1 MEIIHSRYLSF
12 SQYLAQLKGCF
23 LDQADIRSNCLKL
36 NCSTQVLIEGSNISS
51 KRSFEPK
58 QNQRHPY
65 FQNHCTFYMAAAAF
79 RTSVYGEKYYAKP
92 SMAGAKSSRWSEDQG
107 IAIVPPPQLQATLPA
122 SLRSILLMNSPP
134 DLSSVSLL
142 DNSPLNVCR
151 FSSYTPPNCSWWS
164 A

>member
-1 MEIIHSRYLSF
+1 MKPGSVHVSRTVDKQNFDELQHSFSQLTLEIIHSRYLPF
-12 SQYLAQLKGCF
+12 SQCLAQLKGCF

-65 FQNHCTFYMAAAAF
+65 FQNHCTFYMPAAAF

-92 SMAGAKSSRWSEDQG
+92 SMAGAKSSRLE
-107 IAIVPPPQLQATLPA
+107 
-122 SLRSILLMNSPP
+122 
-134 DLSSVSLL
+134 
-142 DNSPLNVCR
+142 
-151 FSSYTPPNCSWWS
+151 
-164 A
+164 